1 MKVVR
6 NRSRL
11 LLLIAAL
18 FIVAVSVSAED
29 VLPTTDTATA
39 ATADQPQQTANL
51 SEESQAEALQKA
63 VQNPFASL
71 IRVPLQNNT
80 NMSYGPYNRTQDVLN
95 LQPVIPV
102 KLSMGPSVV
111 LLAQPPH
118 WTIGVLIN
126 PSLPPT
132 GGPAAGMCGPFP
144 WAAAW
149 EKS

>member
-29 VLPTTDTATA
+29 VLPTTGKATA

-63 VQNPFASL
+63 VQNRVASL
-71 IRVPLQNNT
+71 ISVPLQNNT
-80 NMSYGPYNRTQDVLN
+80 SMSYGPYNRTQDVLN

-102 KLSMGPSVV
+102 KLSMGPSVA

-126 PSLPPT
+126 NVWSV
-132 GGPAAGMCGPFP
+132 AR
-144 WAAAW
+144 
-149 EKS
+149 